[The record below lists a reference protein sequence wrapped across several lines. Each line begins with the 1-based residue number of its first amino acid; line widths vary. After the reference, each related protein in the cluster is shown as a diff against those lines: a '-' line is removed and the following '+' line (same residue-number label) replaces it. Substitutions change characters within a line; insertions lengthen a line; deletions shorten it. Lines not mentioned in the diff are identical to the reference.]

1 MTVFKLFFR
10 KLVYIQ
16 LLYYTKTIMYLVL
29 HSTLL
34 LVKLEVV
41 VLTRLLL
48 TVLVLN
54 VVPLISQL
62 ISQFQLEKQEPEV
75 YQLLSKDLQRQ
86 KSILKIEKMVLVVSL
101 MLLRNQV
108 RIINHFTIN
117 LLSIV
122 NFDALTSCYLY

>member
-62 ISQFQLEKQEPEV
+62 ISQFQLEKQELEV

-101 MLLRNQV
+101 ML
-108 RIINHFTIN
+108 
-117 LLSIV
+117 
-122 NFDALTSCYLY
+122 

>member
-29 HSTLL
+29 HSTLP

-48 TVLVLN
+48 MVLVLN

-86 KSILKIEKMVLVVSL
+86 KSILKIEKMVHVVSL
-101 MLLRNQV
+101 ML
-108 RIINHFTIN
+108 
-117 LLSIV
+117 
-122 NFDALTSCYLY
+122 